1 MEPFWTFSMQQFHW
15 GNRPLLL
22 FAISAEDGDY
32 QKQKA
37 DLDAHAAGLAGRD
50 VVLIEC
56 LGTRNGHVRAPG
68 KPPQM
73 LQVEDVEELRLKYDV
88 DLNDF
93 ALILVGKDGTE
104 KRREA
109 GAVAVEVIFEQ
120 IDAMPMRREEM
131 GEEGDDGGE

>member
-1 MEPFWTFSMQQFHW
+1 MEPFWTFSMQQYHW

-22 FAISAEDGDY
+22 FANSAKDDDY
-32 QKQKA
+32 RKQKA
-37 DLDAHAAGLAGRD
+37 ELDTHAAGLADRD

-68 KPPQM
+68 KTPQM
-73 LQVEDVEELRLKYDV
+73 LQVEDVEELRLKYDI

-109 GAVAVEVIFEQ
+109 EAVAALALFEQ
-120 IDAMPMRREEM
+120 IDAMPMRREESD
-131 GEEGDDGGE
+131 ENGGE